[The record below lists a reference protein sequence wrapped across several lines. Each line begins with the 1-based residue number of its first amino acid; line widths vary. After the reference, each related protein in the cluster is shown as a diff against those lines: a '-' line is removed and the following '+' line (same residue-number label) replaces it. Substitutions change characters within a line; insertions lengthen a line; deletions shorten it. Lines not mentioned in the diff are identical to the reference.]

1 MWVFIHVITAQ
12 TRQPRAPHMWKHI
25 TCSYFYWPQWK
36 RLRSRLGTSR
46 VPPHRSSY
54 GLWEWV
60 GGQRERERGRK
71 KNNRPQ
77 MILLWAWASIYWSS
91 SDIPYGVSQSPNS
104 IQEESGG
111 RETDWERPS
120 SSAFNK
126 SSRSGGLWERGG
138 GITVLSSYRKYCAW
152 IPHNALHTHRRPPMA
167 THWSREKIW
176 KEINNSR
183 AGHGN

>member
-1 MWVFIHVITAQ
+1 
-12 TRQPRAPHMWKHI
+12 MWKHI

-46 VPPHRSSY
+46 VLPHRSSY

-60 GGQRERERGRK
+60 GGQRERERK
-71 KNNRPQ
+71 EKNNRPQ
-77 MILLWAWASIYWSS
+77 LISLWAWASIYWSS

-126 SSRSGGLWERGG
+126 SSRSGGLWVRGG
-138 GITVLSSYRKYCAW
+138 SLCSPVTENIGLGS
-152 IPHNALHTHRRPPMA
+152 PHNALHTHRRPPMA

-176 KEINNSR
+176 KEINNSG